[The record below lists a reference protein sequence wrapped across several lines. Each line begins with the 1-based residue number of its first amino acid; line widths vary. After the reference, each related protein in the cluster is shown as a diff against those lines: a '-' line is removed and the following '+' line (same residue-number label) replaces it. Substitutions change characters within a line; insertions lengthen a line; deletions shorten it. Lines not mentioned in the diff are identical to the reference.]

1 MKRPDTR
8 AFLFDVQRACEL
20 IAEFTTGMTL
30 PEYAAD
36 LKTRSAVE
44 RQLEIIG
51 EAIGQMLKLFPEVQE
66 ELPQAAQI
74 IAFRNR
80 LIHGYASVSNQV
92 VWASSTATCPSSPPK
107 SKSFWQHSRAGKTRS
122 LRPCAQRR
130 RLSRTAAHDAGYLP
144 SKWMPGPA
152 RLVNSSSSASALRKR
167 RPQ

>member
-1 MKRPDTR
+1 MKQPDPRT
-8 AFLFDVQRACEL
+8 FLFDVQRACEL
-20 IAEFTTGMTL
+20 ITEFTIGMTL

-51 EAIGQMLKLFPEVQE
+51 EAISQMLKLFPEMQE

-92 VWASSTATCPSSPPK
+92 VWGILEGHLPELATK
-107 SKSFWQHSRAGKTRS
+107 VKELLAKQ
-122 LRPCAQRR
+122 Q
-130 RLSRTAAHDAGYLP
+130 
-144 SKWMPGPA
+144 PGGEC
-152 RLVNSSSSASALRKR
+152 
-167 RPQ
+167 